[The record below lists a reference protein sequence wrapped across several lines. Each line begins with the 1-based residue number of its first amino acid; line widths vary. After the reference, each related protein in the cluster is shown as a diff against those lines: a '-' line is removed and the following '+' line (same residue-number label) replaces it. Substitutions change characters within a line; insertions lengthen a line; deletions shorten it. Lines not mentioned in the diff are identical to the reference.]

1 MLLTLDKQALTLCV
15 GLQVSIAQDSK
26 VLSEYPGLLLYSL
39 GNTAVK
45 FGFTAYMQAILAG
58 LGSR

>member
-1 MLLTLDKQALTLCV
+1 MLLLCV